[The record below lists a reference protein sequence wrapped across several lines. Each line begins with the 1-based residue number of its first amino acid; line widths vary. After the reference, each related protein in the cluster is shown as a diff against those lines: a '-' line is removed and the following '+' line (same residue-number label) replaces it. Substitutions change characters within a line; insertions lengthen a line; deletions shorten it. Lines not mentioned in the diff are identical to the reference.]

1 MTDSNERR
9 ALRLN
14 LDAENLGRGLG
25 GLVVTLLDV
34 VRQLL
39 ERQAL
44 RRVDAGALS
53 EDQIEQLGRALMSL
67 ENGITEMRQIF
78 GVSEG
83 DGGLPL
89 AVVDLDAEQKEAR
102 RWQ

>member
-1 MTDSNERR
+1 MTDSSKRR

-14 LDAENLGRGLG
+14 LDAEDLGRGLG

-44 RRVDAGALS
+44 RRVDAGALT
-53 EDQIEQLGRALMSL
+53 DHQIERLGRALISL
-67 ENGITEMRQIF
+67 EEGIGELRQIF
-78 GVSEG
+78 GVCEG
-83 DGGLPL
+83 EDGLPL
-89 AVVDLDAEQKEAR
+89 AVVDLDAEQQEA
-102 RWQ
+102 QP